1 MKMMKEVLNVS
12 GMSCSHCVTAIT
24 SAVEGL
30 DGVTDVIV
38 DLGAKTVTVEYN
50 SEKVSLGELRR
61 VIEEEGYDVV

>member
-1 MKMMKEVLNVS
+1 MMKEVLNVS

>member
-1 MKMMKEVLNVS
+1 MTKEVINVN

-24 SAVEGL
+24 SAVGGL
-30 DGVTDVIV
+30 DGVTDVVV

-50 SEKVSLGELRR
+50 SEKVSLGDLRR

>member
-1 MKMMKEVLNVS
+1 MAKEVLNVN

-50 SEKVSLGELRR
+50 PEKVSLGDLRR

>member
-1 MKMMKEVLNVS
+1 MMKEVLNVN